1 MVKKKR
7 VRLIAEM
14 ARKVRAYRALKN
26 QPRESQKYALDYN
39 TMTRPHTGKILPI
52 LAWQDAR
59 RENRLFSLLS
69 GLRLFGVGR
78 LFTRKSWLTE
88 HPGAPSY
95 WQVTKVKVDYT
106 AENMDHG
113 RAWGILT
120 HKGKQVSEVK
130 EIDKVM
136 YHDWRL
142 VPKHEEVQFKLYYP
156 VPETP
161 TRYVSYPPLLRAMI
175 LAQRQK
181 AGLGKLAEE
190 PILPLKRDVLLS
202 KDYFRNREKERE
214 REEGTAV

>member
-1 MVKKKR
+1 MFEERTV
-7 VRLIAEM
+7 
-14 ARKVRAYRALKN
+14 
-26 QPRESQKYALDYN
+26 
-39 TMTRPHTGKILPI
+39 
-52 LAWQDAR
+52 
-59 RENRLFSLLS
+59 FSLCSPLS
-69 GLRLFGVGR
+69 GYLG
-78 LFTRKSWLTE
+78 
-88 HPGAPSY
+88 Y

-120 HKGKQVSEVK
+120 HKGKQESEVK

-142 VPKHEEVQFKLYYP
+142 LAKHEEERFKRYEP
-156 VPETP
+156 VPEPP

-181 AGLGKLAEE
+181 TGLGGLAEE

-202 KDYFRNREKERE
+202 KDYFRIREIERQMQ
-214 REEGTAV
+214 EGTAV